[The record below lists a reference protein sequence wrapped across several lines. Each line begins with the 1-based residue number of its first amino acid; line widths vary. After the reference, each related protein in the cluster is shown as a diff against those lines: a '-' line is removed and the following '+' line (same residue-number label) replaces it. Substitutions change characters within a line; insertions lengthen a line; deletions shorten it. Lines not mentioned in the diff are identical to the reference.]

1 MRLLVA
7 LMLVLAFSSNLE
19 SQEAA
24 AGKAAA
30 ADGAPAAPAQA
41 PAGGDGA
48 FPDKETYSRAE
59 VEALKS
65 VLSKRTAQLEQDI
78 ETEKKY
84 VESLKQQVSE
94 HLTKL
99 EAARNQ
105 IAEFMAAKDQRE
117 EAKLKK
123 LAKFYESMDAEQAAP
138 LMRDV
143 PDDMAIKILDRMD
156 TKKAGSILALIPPAR
171 AAKLTQGFARLK
183 ISADKAPSGG
193 SN

>member
-1 MRLLVA
+1 MNWLIALPLAALVIQ
-7 LMLVLAFSSNLE
+7 NLE
-19 SQEAA
+19 AQEAA
-24 AGKAAA
+24 PA
-30 ADGAPAAPAQA
+30 AAPAQ
-41 PAGGDGA
+41 GS
-48 FPDKETYSRAE
+48 FPEKEVYTRAE

-65 VLSKRTAQLEQDI
+65 VLVKKSVELDQDI

-94 HLTKL
+94 HLVKV

-105 IAEFMAAKDQRE
+105 IAEFMSQKDQRE

-138 LMRDV
+138 LLKDV

-156 TKKAGSILALIPPAR
+156 TKKAGSVLALIPASR

>member
-1 MRLLVA
+1 
-7 LMLVLAFSSNLE
+7 MLVLGFSPNLK

-24 AGKAAA
+24 TGKDAAA
-30 ADGAPAAPAQA
+30 TPAGSAQRS
-41 PAGGDGA
+41 PSGGDGA
-48 FPDKETYSRAE
+48 FPDKETYTRAE
-59 VEALKS
+59 MEALKS

-156 TKKAGSILALIPPAR
+156 TKKAGSVLALLPPAR